1 QAAIEMEATANV
13 NILNKDEETI
23 NYPWKIEKLD
33 RIYYIDP
40 APMWEGILQDLKQ
53 QISPSEIAAKF
64 HISLAIVI
72 TEIVKQLTQ
81 EHKIN
86 QVALTGGVF
95 QNRILLEQTTK
106 HLQKLGI
113 EVFTHSIV
121 PANDG
126 GLSLGQAVIAAARCM
141 R

>member
-1 QAAIEMEATANV
+1 
-13 NILNKDEETI
+13 
-23 NYPWKIEKLD
+23 
-33 RIYYIDP
+33 
-40 APMWEGILQDLKQ
+40 MWEGILQDLKQ

-106 HLQKLGI
+106 HLKKLGI